1 MKLHLPLRL
10 RYSLLTLLAA
20 SVPCFSTSAFA
31 EDITVNSGE
40 TQKVTAINGGNV
52 TLGENAT
59 LRVVDETRIIIGGGK
74 QWQLHETQAIIGTLT
89 LANGSVVDSR
99 GTEPVAG
106 IIAGST
112 LTDFKIDTINL
123 LAGASSSI
131 YGKNIDLGDIVKAE
145 GDTSSLSITSYGNIT
160 FNAGSVS
167 DGVQLHLKGNLSLTE
182 DSTNSGSLVTEDLTH
197 SGNASL
203 TGTGAL
209 TVTGTTTL
217 TGSTLTIANSRQIN
231 LDTVNGTGRLKLGDN
246 VLTDGAADTY
256 VSINSVS
263 SGTVYIQKDAT
274 LELADGATVG
284 STLVVNGN
292 LLGTSIELTEDG
304 KISLYGGMKA
314 AQVDMKTGSQLVW
327 FTSGSLQ
334 SAIVSG
340 DGDAQVVEPALVSMN
355 SGSVLAFLKE
365 TGTNPITVT
374 LNADVKGHGRI
385 VIGGT
390 HQTPTGES
398 PHAKA
403 YVTIE
408 GVLQAGDANSN
419 EAYSGFYLNNLCS
432 LTVGTGDWTKGQD
445 SLDLYGN
452 SYIDETGTLTMKY
465 GRLKLNE
472 GASLSIAGTF
482 NFQTLGEADVDAFH
496 RCVYLGNGAEL
507 VIDSENVQA
516 FKSVDGTG
524 KLVLDF
530 SAMGAFEI
538 DENFTGTFD
547 LTYGSD
553 LTVGG
558 TTTLTGDSYG
568 KSSNNYK
575 GYGNSVLTT
584 ETLTHQSD
592 VVLSKTEVHAKN
604 TVLADGKT
612 FTLKSGEVLQLGD
625 ISGTGTLELLQVDRN
640 TSTNVQATSVNG
652 SHVMVGDDSTFIIS
666 GEAGKE
672 SQFTVSYSN
681 GGTGTVVLGDGVR
694 TGDDERDTLVSS
706 SSFDIYALEVKGDAS
721 LKVSSA
727 GNITSL
733 TVAEGGDFSM
743 FDGTAFT
750 LGTVTNNGTM
760 VLGNGELTDEEKD
773 TVVTMSA
780 IAEIGQLQVL
790 RDASLKLQDG
800 SALKGT
806 ILNDGAISC
815 TTITA
820 AQNLTLSG
828 TGSLDADSL
837 TINEGITVGLNGTA
851 TIDHFVNS
859 GILQLGDGELTDG
872 KLDTVLDLSA
882 ASAPYT
888 VLGGTLQIG
897 RDAALITGD
906 NNTLVI
912 SGNSTIAGGLQ
923 AGDIRLAEGVTLT
936 VQDSTDV
943 EVSKITSETR
953 GTDTYL
959 VLGSGAAVE
968 NGQYT
973 TKAKIDEL
981 EDINLTVNRD
991 AELVISQLTLKGEL
1005 NNAGYINGSNGGVL
1019 RLTQDAT
1026 LTGSGR
1032 VHFAETQLAP
1042 NPTLTV
1048 KNITEAHLG
1057 RIYGPTLGRGKLVLG
1072 DGESESGF
1080 DTIVTADSVEAYH
1093 LTVNSDTQLTTQF
1106 LSLQGNGSSRTFTIN
1121 GLVTTDYIAPWFE
1134 YGSLRLNAAD
1144 FEKITVNKGAKL
1156 YANTSLE
1163 LQNVSLS
1170 FESVEQMDTT
1180 KGWGTLKLGDG
1191 TLTDGKKDTTLSV
1204 SGVFDA
1210 EVEVSSDAA
1219 LTVTNT
1225 ANLYNRYNYID
1236 GSLAAANLNLNDNAR
1251 VIASGYLNVTGETTL
1266 GTGSRLELT
1275 GSREMDLGVLKGAG
1289 TLVLGNGDAADTTS
1303 VTVSSFE
1310 GMLDIKSDAGLNVSG
1325 ATTLLNESANAGTL
1339 QTNSLTLTE
1348 SALLNNSGTIVVE
1361 TGVIS
1366 LNTDSTLALTG
1377 VSSGLT
1383 ASVSGTGTLQVG
1395 DGDEAI
1401 RTTAELPDFRGLLDI
1416 KSDGALT
1423 TSTTTLISVQKD
1435 ENSLV
1440 IDSFINGSLTTQ
1452 NLNIEGKV
1460 NLSGAGTLLV
1470 QSATTLA
1477 ENATLNLWGSEKL
1490 SLGAVNGTS
1499 GSTLALGTSGTTS
1512 AVATSFNCPGLM
1524 LAGDTT
1530 FTVSGDFTADTVDMG
1545 PEAGATLHVQNGKV
1559 SLNDIGN
1566 AYGLQTGTLIL
1577 GDGERRL
1584 VTAAQ
1589 GDTPAVTEADTIA
1602 AVNDL
1607 NLSTLELK
1615 SDATLSMTGN
1625 GDFKTGTIAMEEGAL
1640 LDLTISGPI
1649 IELGTVTGT
1658 GKLVLGAEKRATAT
1672 SFESA
1677 LDIGSGATMTVES
1690 SYTGALSIGAGA
1702 TMKVS
1707 NEQSGTTTLTGE
1719 STNAG
1724 TLYSRILE
1732 LKDKA
1737 SLSGDGYLTNVN
1749 TIRLESG
1756 TRLNLTNSARPEG
1769 TVIGGFDPDT
1779 MALNTISGKGAFVMY
1794 GGTKV
1799 MADSFEGCL
1808 GMRTGSTLIVDGKTT
1823 LSGVGAGYG
1832 TLVTRELV
1840 IARNSGFET
1849 HYKDALPTSYDY
1861 DGEGSNP
1868 AVSLTLNLEA
1878 GSYLHMYK
1886 TAMQD
1891 FLNSMTNAS
1900 ITLNTDSVFYGYGN
1914 LHIDQGIMDKFAL
1927 LEGKIQVSG
1936 IITYDSTLIL
1946 TGCEG
1951 LFEGGVSDPSTAE
1964 VFSGDVSG
1972 DPSGGELPEAQEVPN
1987 DVADE
1992 IVQEEFNDG
2001 VEPDYEPDLEPD
2013 TPDIDPGGGEGG
2025 PSAGEVIEG
2034 IADAAAITGG
2044 AAGIVATG
2052 LKTYGKVKAAKYAAA
2067 VAVIGIAGG
2076 TLTEIVLALTDED
2089 DGDDDDDD
2097 DDVISI
2103 IENSKELTIVNTSIV
2118 TGNSDV
2124 LSAVAAKARELK
2136 ESGELEKLSE
2146 YVVVLD
2152 GNTEVEIKEQLA
2164 AWFPEFSELEDG
2176 EICFTSPKTSL
2187 TGSVVLSGSDITFK
2201 GYHEDDEKAKEF
2213 NYDRMGDSLT
2223 FDKGKESRTTKV
2235 ISKGTLRLRADD
2247 TNVREGTILAA
2258 PDVDIK
2264 AETLEVSGD
2273 SYIVST
2279 KEATLNVSDTT
2290 EVSGSTVSL
2299 RGVTD
2304 GSTLGKLVAKD
2315 GARVVLEGS
2324 SGSTVK
2330 ADSVQLNA
2338 SKLTVKNMNAAVSGK
2353 TTIDS
2358 GATLTVADATYNTKS
2373 MEVKSKGTL
2382 VNDNGTI
2389 SSTDAIVVNGGIV
2402 QGSGT
2407 FSAIT
2412 LNSGKLLVNNSSGQM
2427 NFTGDLVLGDGEIR
2441 FSVDGFEAVAPDYWE
2456 NSVCSSVNMGGQDFI
2471 FASDSVLEVGF
2482 CGNTLDAL
2490 ATAGETGTLTFSL
2503 TLVQNVGNVSFFTE
2517 EVLAA
2522 MLENTQL
2529 LLTPDTS
2536 DSRAISMNGEDIT
2549 GYAHNL
2555 KYSIETGNSSGTC
2568 NIVLS
2573 GSFSRVDVVPEPT
2586 TATLSLLALA
2596 GLALRRRRK

>member
-20 SVPCFSTSAFA
+20 SVPCFSTSAYA
-31 EDITVNSGE
+31 EDITVNSGVKQ
-40 TQKVTAINGGNV
+40 TVTAINGGNV
-52 TLGENAT
+52 TLEENAT
-59 LRVVDETRIIIGGGK
+59 LRVVDETPVIYGGRK
-74 QWQLHETQAIIGTLT
+74 QWQLRETEAIIGTLT

-106 IIAGST
+106 IVAGST
-112 LTDFKIDTINL
+112 LTDFEIDTINL

-131 YGKNIDLGDIVKAE
+131 YGKNIVLRDIVKAE
-145 GDTSSLSITSYGNIT
+145 GDTSSLTITSYGNII

-167 DGVQLHLKGNLSLTE
+167 DGVQLHLKGNLSLTG

-231 LDTVNGTGRLKLGDN
+231 LDTVNGTGRLELGDN
-246 VLTDGAADTY
+246 VLADGAADTY
-256 VSINSVS
+256 VSIKGLSG
-263 SGTVYIQKDAT
+263 GTVCIQKDAT
-274 LELADGATVG
+274 LELADGAVVG

-292 LLGTSIELTEDG
+292 LLGTSIELTENG

-385 VIGGT
+385 VIGGK

-398 PHAKA
+398 PHAMA

-419 EAYSGFYLNNLCS
+419 EEYSGFYLNNLCS

-482 NFQTLGEADVDAFH
+482 NFQKLGEADVDAFH

-507 VIDSENVQA
+507 VIDSENVQS

-625 ISGTGTLELLQVDRN
+625 ISGTGTLELLKDGSG
-640 TSTNVQATSVNG
+640 TTTNAQATSVSG
-652 SHVMVGDDSTFIIS
+652 SHVMVGDNSTFTLS
-666 GEAGKE
+666 GDAGKE
-672 SQFTVSYSN
+672 SQLSVSYSN
-681 GGTGTVVLGDGVR
+681 GGTGTVVLGDGEL
-694 TGDDERDTLVSS
+694 TGAGEHDTLVSS
-706 SSFDIYALEVKGDAS
+706 ASFNIYALEVKSDAC
-721 LKVSSA
+721 LKVSSI

-733 TVAEGGDFSM
+733 TVAEGGSFSM
-743 FDGTAFT
+743 SDGTAFT
-750 LGTVTNNGTM
+750 LGTVTNGGTI
-760 VLGNGELTDEEKD
+760 VLGNGELTDEKID
-773 TVVTMSA
+773 TVVTMTA
-780 IAEIGQLQVL
+780 ISEIGQLQVMK
-790 RDASLKLQDG
+790 DASLKLDDG
-800 SALKGT
+800 SNLKGT

-815 TTITA
+815 ATITA
-820 AQNLTLSG
+820 AQDLNLVG
-828 TGSLDADSL
+828 AGSLNADSL
-837 TINEGITVGLNGTA
+837 SINENITVGLNGTA
-851 TIDHFVNS
+851 IINSFVNS

-872 KLDTVLDLSA
+872 KQDTVLDLSG

-888 VLGGTLQIG
+888 IQGGSLQIG
-897 RDAALITGD
+897 RDAVLVTGV

-973 TKAKIDEL
+973 TKVKIDEL
-981 EDINLTVNRD
+981 VDVNLTVNRD
-991 AELVISQLTLKGEL
+991 AELVISNLTLKGEL

-1019 RLTQDAT
+1019 RFTQDAT

-1032 VHFAETQLAP
+1032 VHFAETQLEP

-1048 KNITEAHLG
+1048 KNVADAHLG

-1072 DGESESGF
+1072 DGASESGF
-1080 DTIVTADSVEAYH
+1080 DTIVTADSVEVYH
-1093 LTVNSDTQLTTQF
+1093 LTVNSDTRLTTQF
-1106 LSLQGNGSSRTFTIN
+1106 LSLQGYGDSRTFTIN

-1134 YGSLRLNAAD
+1134 TASLRLNAAD

-1191 TLTDGKKDTTLSV
+1191 RLTDGKKDTTLSV
-1204 SGVFDA
+1204 SSVFDA
-1210 EVEVSSDAA
+1210 KVEVDSDAA
-1219 LTVTNT
+1219 LTIT
-1225 ANLYNRYNYID
+1225 ADTARIGDGTVNGSLSANNLYLYDRACLTVN
-1236 GSLAAANLNLNDNAR
+1236 GEMAL
-1251 VIASGYLNVTGETTL
+1251 SGDTTL
-1266 GTGSRLELT
+1266 GKDAKLVLT
-1275 GSREMDLGVLKGAG
+1275 SSTPTNLRVVSGEG
-1289 TLVLGNGDAADTTS
+1289 TLVLGDGKDAATS
-1303 VTVSSFE
+1303 ATVSSFE

-1325 ATTLLNESANAGTL
+1325 ATTLLNKSANAGTL

-1348 SALLNNSGTIVVE
+1348 GALLNNSGTIVVE

-1383 ASVSGTGTLQVG
+1383 DSVSGTGTLQVG
-1395 DGDEAI
+1395 DGDETI
-1401 RTTAELPDFRGLLDI
+1401 RTSAELPDFRGLLDI
-1416 KSDGALT
+1416 KSDGSLT

-1435 ENSLV
+1435 ENTLV

-1460 NLSGAGTLLV
+1460 NLSGTGTLLV

-1490 SLGAVNGTS
+1490 NLGAVSGTG
-1499 GSTLALGTSGTTS
+1499 GSTLALGTSGTTTS
-1512 AVATSFNCPGLM
+1512 AVATTFNCSALM

-1545 PEAGATLHVQNGKV
+1545 PEAGATLHVQNGAV
-1559 SLNDIGN
+1559 SLGEIGN
-1566 AYGLQTGTLIL
+1566 DYGVQTGTLIL

-1584 VTAAQ
+1584 VTEAQ
-1589 GDTPAVTEADTIA
+1589 GDTPAVTEADTSA
-1602 AVNDL
+1602 AVNGL
-1607 NLSTLELK
+1607 NLSALELK

-1690 SYTGALSIGAGA
+1690 SYTGALNIGTGA
-1702 TMKVS
+1702 TMKVT
-1707 NEQSGTTTLTGE
+1707 NEQSGITTLTGE

-1724 TLYSRILE
+1724 TLYSRILK

-1737 SLSGDGYLTNVN
+1737 SLSGDGYLANVN
-1749 TIRLESG
+1749 TIQLESG

-1769 TVIGGFDPDT
+1769 TVIGGYEHDT
-1779 MALNTISGKGAFVMY
+1779 LALNTISGEGAFVMY
-1794 GGTKV
+1794 KDTKV
-1799 MADSFEGCL
+1799 MADSFSGCL

-1840 IARNSGFET
+1840 IAAKSGFET

-1868 AVSLTLNLEA
+1868 AVSLTLNLET

-1886 TAMQD
+1886 TGMQD
-1891 FLNSMTNAS
+1891 FLDSMTNAS

-1936 IITYDSTLIL
+1936 IITYDSTMIL

-1951 LFEGGVSDPSTAE
+1951 LFEGGVTDPSTAE

-1972 DPSGGELPEAQEVPN
+1972 DPSVGDLPEAQEVPN

-2044 AAGIVATG
+2044 AAGIVAAG

-2076 TLTEIVLALTDED
+2076 TLTEIVLSLTDED

-2103 IENSKELTIVNTSIV
+2103 IEDSKSLTIVNTSIV
-2118 TGNSDV
+2118 SGNSDI
-2124 LSAVAAKARELK
+2124 LSSIAAKSEDLQ
-2136 ESGELEKLSE
+2136 ESGEWDTLKK
-2146 YVVVLD
+2146 YVINLD
-2152 GNTEVEIKEQLA
+2152 GNTEVEIKDQLA
-2164 AWFPEFSELEDG
+2164 AWFPEFSELEG
-2176 EICFTSPKTSL
+2176 GKVCFTSPETTL
-2187 TGSVVLSGSDITFK
+2187 IGSIVLSGSDITFK
-2201 GYHEDDEKAKEF
+2201 GYHADDENAKEF
-2213 NYDRMGDSLT
+2213 NYDRMGSSLT
-2223 FDKGKESRTTKV
+2223 FKKGEESRTTKV
-2235 ISKGTLRLRADD
+2235 ISKGTLRLRAHD
-2247 TNVREGTILAA
+2247 TNVQEGTILAA

-2264 AETLEVSGD
+2264 ADTLEVSGD

-2279 KEATLNVSDTT
+2279 KEATLNVSDKT

-2299 RGVTD
+2299 RGVTN

-2315 GARVVLEGS
+2315 GAHVVLEGS
-2324 SGSTVK
+2324 ASSTVK
-2330 ADSVQLNA
+2330 ADSVQLEA

-2373 MEVKSKGTL
+2373 MEVKSRGTL

-2389 SSTDAIVVNGGIV
+2389 SSSGAIVVNGGIV

-2441 FSVDGFEAVAPDYWE
+2441 FSVDGFVEAVVPDHWK

-2471 FASDSVLEVGF
+2471 FNSDSVLSVGF
-2482 CGNTLDAL
+2482 GGNTRDVL
-2490 ATAGETGTLTFSL
+2490 AAAGETETLTFSL

-2517 EVLAA
+2517 EVLKA

-2529 LLTPDTS
+2529 RLTS

-2549 GYAHNL
+2549 RYAHNL
-2555 KYSIETGNSSGTC
+2555 KYSIETGNLSGTC

-2573 GSFSRVDVVPEPT
+2573 GSLSRVDVVPEPT
-2586 TATLSLLALA
+2586 TATLSLLALV
-2596 GLALRRRRK
+2596 GLALRRRRDS